1 MILKGMIIM
10 LKKLFS
16 VLISLFFASSV
27 SPGLAAEGADA
38 AIVFS
43 ESSLK
48 TAGSGFEVSGTDLVI
63 TSPGT
68 YVLSGECS
76 DGSVTVKKG
85 TSGVTVILSGLDL
98 KSEDGAPMTFN
109 KSTAV
114 TLSAKEGTSNLLSD
128 TEKNNSDSYPDN
140 ESAENAVI
148 KCKDGSNTVITGTGK
163 ITVTANGKNGIKA
176 GGSTEEDGEA
186 SLTLSDVALDI
197 NAGVNDAI
205 NSECDLLVKSGT
217 LLITAGDD
225 AIHSDGTLTVGE
237 KDGAGPKIT
246 ISSCYEGLEGANISI
261 LSGDISIHSTDDG
274 INAANS
280 DLSGYA
286 FSLDIS
292 GGNIYVD
299 AERGDGI
306 DSNGS
311 LTVSGGNLTVFSTS
325 SGANSPLDSDGE
337 FKITGGTVL
346 AVGSSSMA
354 QNPVTGSR
362 NFVTFG
368 SKSSGGFGRPNGEMR
383 PEESGEPKRPDN
395 GNRPEEGGEPKR
407 SDDGNRPD
415 SSGEMKRPDNADSPG
430 KGFSGGFGK
439 NSDGS
444 NLTIKAGDR
453 LSLTSGDE
461 TLFSVLA
468 VRGADYVFYSSPE
481 LSKDG
486 TYVFSINGEKQ
497 SELTVSES
505 FSSNRFPSGGRPESG
520 NAPENNKNNNTA
532 NAGSDVIK
540 ISILEILK
548 RFFSFGV

>member
-1 MILKGMIIM
+1 M
-10 LKKLFS
+10 LKKLIS
-16 VLISLFFASSV
+16 VIISLFFASSV

-38 AIVFS
+38 AVIFS
-43 ESSLK
+43 DSSLK

-68 YVLSGECS
+68 YVLSGECA

-85 TSGVTVILSGLDL
+85 TSGVTVILSGFSL
-98 KSEDGAPMTFN
+98 KSEDGAPITFN

-114 TLSAKEGTSNLLSD
+114 TLSAKEGTSNFLFD

-140 ESAENAVI
+140 AAAENAVI
-148 KCKDGSNTVITGTGK
+148 KCKDGTNTVITGTGCL
-163 ITVTANGKNGIKA
+163 TVTANGKNGIKA
-176 GGSTEEDGEA
+176 GESTEEDGEA
-186 SLTLSDVALDI
+186 SLTVSDVTLNI
-197 NAGVNDAI
+197 NASVNDAI
-205 NSECDLLVKSGT
+205 NSECDLSVKSGT
-217 LLITAGDD
+217 LMISSGDD
-225 AIHSDGTLTVGE
+225 AIHSDGTLTIGE
-237 KDGAGPKIT
+237 KNGAGPKID
-246 ISSCYEGLEGANISI
+246 ISSCYEGLEGANINI
-261 LSGDISIHSTDDG
+261 LSGDISIRSTDDG

-280 DLSGYA
+280 DLSGY
-286 FSLDIS
+286 SSSIDIS

-306 DSNGS
+306 DSNGP
-311 LTVSGGNLTVFSTS
+311 LTVSGGNITVFSTS
-325 SGANSPLDSDGE
+325 SGANSPLDSDVG

-346 AVGSSSMA
+346 AVGNSSMA
-354 QNPVTGSR
+354 QNPVTGSQ

-368 SKSSGGFGRPNGEMR
+368 SKNSGGSGSPNGKMR
-383 PEESGEPKRPDN
+383 PEESGEMMRPENGSRPDGN
-395 GNRPEEGGEPKR
+395 GEA
-407 SDDGNRPD
+407 
-415 SSGEMKRPDNADSPG
+415 KRPDNAAAPG
-430 KGFSGGFGK
+430 KGFSGGFGQ
-439 NSDGS
+439 NSGGS
-444 NLTIKAGDR
+444 NLAIKEGDF

-461 TLFSVLA
+461 VLFSILA
-468 VRGADYVFYSSPE
+468 VRGADYVFYSSPG

-520 NAPENNKNNNTA
+520 IATENNKNNNTA
-532 NAGSDVIK
+532 NTGSDVTK